1 MKEIKALLLLLSL
14 FIPIVADAM
23 KIETDE
29 IDEFTEQRTLIT
41 SWESL
46 CNKRSTLDSE
56 CRTAIS
62 Y

>member
-29 IDEFTEQRTLIT
+29 IDEFTPGKASAT
-41 SWESL
+41 
-46 CNKRSTLDSE
+46 KRSTLDSE